1 MLGVYDMA
9 AQTFSNYTTPRL
21 MDSGPGVMYGAFGDD
36 PVGNRTLHVSWL
48 SDSPN
53 GASRHPPTPAPDPD
67 PEGKG
72 EKPQLYCFNRLTSI
86 REVRYEPRLQQLVEL
101 PIAEHA
107 QLRSKQMINATAM
120 VPLDQASSSSSGS
133 SGGSG
138 GGGAAVAATR
148 LGGGE
153 PQADRALDFELDLLL
168 GSGGSGEVG
177 EGGTIYSGEDSGI
190 VLALGAQCE
199 GTSDDSAS
207 SSGRGGDGGGGNAT
221 TIAEQIGCLEGV
233 VFILNISSSSS
244 SSSSSAVGGDSIAG
258 VSDGSGGGVHRGVR
272 QVSLE
277 VLLGGEALQP
287 HGGNAPPVIAA
298 ILPGERSV
306 PIRLMTDVGS
316 AEVFV
321 GGGRAVASVGVYS
334 NYTAVVAAA
343 LQPSSKGA
351 AAAAAG
357 AARLAVLGGW
367 RLAATQ

>member
-1 MLGVYDMA
+1 VLGVYDMA

-72 EKPQLYCFNRLTSI
+72 KKPQLYCFNRLTSI
-86 REVRYEPRLQQLVEL
+86 REVRYEPRLQQLGEL

-120 VPLDQASSSSSGS
+120 VPLDQASSSSGS

-207 SSGRGGDGGGGNAT
+207 SSGRGGDGSGGNAT

-244 SSSSSAVGGDSIAG
+244 SSAVGGESIAG
-258 VSDGSGGGVHRGVR
+258 VSDGSGGGVHHGVR

-287 HGGNAPPVIAA
+287 HGSNAPPVIAA
-298 ILPGERSV
+298 RILPGERSV